1 MANLEIAALT
11 ALIEVVYEDAA
22 RHLSDD
28 RVAEYRLKYIRTA
41 GWGGVDDELQGLV
54 AEVIQD
60 VAGPTDHEA
69 YRTWQR
75 AGELFR
81 EGYGA
86 ARAVVQC
93 DDPKET

>member
-1 MANLEIAALT
+1 MIVLQNAG
-11 ALIEVVYEDAA
+11 
-22 RHLSDD
+22 
-28 RVAEYRLKYIRTA
+28 LKYIRTA

-81 EGYGA
+81 EGYDA
-86 ARAVVQC
+86 TRAVVQC
-93 DDPKET
+93 DDPKETYRRRLHVAKVTMKSLLN